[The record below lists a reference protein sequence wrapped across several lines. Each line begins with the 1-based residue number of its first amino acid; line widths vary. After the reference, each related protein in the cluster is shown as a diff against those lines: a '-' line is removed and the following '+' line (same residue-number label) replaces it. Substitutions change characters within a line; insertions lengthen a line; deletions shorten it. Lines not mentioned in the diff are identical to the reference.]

1 MEIREHMK
9 SDVKTC
15 SGDES
20 VSNAAKKMA
29 KHNIGSLI
37 VAKGDTPIGIFTERD
52 LVKRVVALG
61 KDPSEVRVGDVMT
74 RELITVDA
82 RESVGA
88 AYHIMVERGV
98 RHVPVV
104 QKGRL
109 IGIISQKDLAKVLDE
124 RFYSTYFGKY
134 GKSDLSGQY

>member
-9 SDVKTC
+9 RDVKTC
-15 SGDES
+15 SGNGS
-20 VSNAAKKMA
+20 VAAAAKKMA

-61 KDPSEVRVGDVMT
+61 KDPDKVRVGDVMT

-82 RESVGA
+82 GESVGA
-88 AYHIMVERGV
+88 AYHIMVARGV

-104 QKGRL
+104 EKGHL
-109 IGIISQKDLAKVLDE
+109 VGIISQKDLAKVLDE
-124 RFYSTYFGKY
+124 RFYMTYFGKY
-134 GKSDLSGQY
+134 GKPDLSGQY

>member
-20 VSNAAKKMA
+20 VFIAVKKMTE
-29 KHNIGSLI
+29 HNIGSLI
-37 VAKGDTPIGIFTERD
+37 VVKGGNPVGIFTERD